1 MERRQ
6 LLAIEGSSTLTQE
19 VAMTTNQEP
28 GEDPGRRSPLWVF
41 IGPDARTLQRP
52 AKIHEMAET
61 AQAAFARLLRDLV
74 SPALR
79 AEGLR
84 GSGNSY
90 VLPDDKWWAQLAFQ
104 KSKYSNRDVVKF
116 KVTLGAVRKADWDAI
131 RREHSYV
138 KDTPP
143 PGLSQMERDAERL
156 AQSYY
161 PKKPASGGIMSLGHL
176 IPDVRADHWWSIGAT
191 EPERMMAAV
200 LEAVKQYGIPALQN
214 RIRTGVWD
222 DALSDA
228 LRSL

>member
-1 MERRQ
+1 
-6 LLAIEGSSTLTQE
+6 
-19 VAMTTNQEP
+19 
-28 GEDPGRRSPLWVF
+28 
-41 IGPDARTLQRP
+41 
-52 AKIHEMAET
+52 MAET
-61 AQAAFARLLRDLV
+61 PQAAFARLLRDLV
-74 SPALR
+74 APALR

-90 VLPDDKWWAQLAFQ
+90 VLPDDEWWAQLAFQ
-104 KSKYSNRDVVKF
+104 KSKYSNRELVKF
-116 KVTLGAVRKADWDAI
+116 KVTFGAVRKADWDAI

-143 PGLSQMERDAERL
+143 AGVSQMEWDAERL

-161 PKKPASGGIMSLGHL
+161 PKKPASGGLMSLGHL
-176 IPDVRADHWWSIGAT
+176 IPDIRADHWWSIGAT
-191 EPERMMAAV
+191 EPEQVMAAV
-200 LEAVKQYGIPALQN
+200 LEAVKQYGTPALQN